1 MESYR
6 DIMKWNHYKHS
17 LVRDIVHTRSVRYT
31 PQFRPPERAL
41 TQYGDL
47 ATSFS
52 SGKQRGDRT
61 QDRGK
66 SAKEK
71 KEKSEKE
78 EGKEDKKEKDTK
90 SEGDGERPKEGVDG
104 AISEDKKTSDG
115 VDKDET
121 PPRIFP
127 VIEVDLYSN
136 TPTPREEEEY
146 QREKNEDKPV
156 ETDAALTTDG
166 GLGGSSSPESPGPT
180 PPFAAILQR
189 SATDSAPS
197 AVIVRRRSSLGV
209 NSRPISLAHD
219 ATIVN
224 RHRKSHNELHDQGK
238 FAAFS
243 LAEVEDQ
250 ND

>member
-1 MESYR
+1 M
-6 DIMKWNHYKHS
+6 MKWNHYKHS
-17 LVRDIVHTRSVRYT
+17 LVRDIVHTRSVRYA
-31 PQFRPPERAL
+31 PQFRPPA
-41 TQYGDL
+41 QSGDL
-47 ATSFS
+47 STSFNS
-52 SGKQRGDRT
+52 EKQRGERT
-61 QDRGK
+61 RDRGK

-90 SEGDGERPKEGVDG
+90 SEGDGERQREGVDG
-104 AISEDKKTSDG
+104 AISEDKKTSDS

-127 VIEVDLYSN
+127 VIKVDNYSD
-136 TPTPREEEEY
+136 TPTPREEEVG
-146 QREKNEDKPV
+146 QREKNDEKPV
-156 ETDAALTTDG
+156 ETDTALIMAS
-166 GLGGSSSPESPGPT
+166 GLSGSSSPESPGPT

-197 AVIVRRRSSLGV
+197 AIIVRRRSSLGI

-219 ATIVN
+219 ATIVH
-224 RHRKSHNELHDQGK
+224 RHRKSHDELHDQGK

-250 ND
+250 TD